1 MIVGTIE
8 DKKVSTEF
16 VRLDEK
22 EFVETELDITGIYT
36 IEELLEK
43 ISELQLEE
51 NKLYK
56 IILTGN
62 RNFEINIY
70 KLYKMIDI
78 RNIIKIKDKT
88 SIAYDLEKMAN
99 DSTLKGIFA
108 KEMINKLNEEN
119 IDKEI
124 IEKAIEIG
132 LISLS

>member
-1 MIVGTIE
+1 MIVGKIE
-8 DKKVSTEF
+8 EGKVSTEF
-16 VRLDEK
+16 IKLDEK
-22 EFVETELDITGIYT
+22 EFVEKELDISKIYT

-43 ISELQLEE
+43 LLEINLEE

-62 RNFEINIY
+62 RNYEINIY
-70 KLYKMIDI
+70 KLYKMIDV

-88 SIAYDLEKMAN
+88 TLGYDLEKIAK
-99 DSTLKGIFA
+99 DTTLKGLFA
-108 KEMINKLNEEN
+108 KEMMELLQEEN

-132 LISLS
+132 IGSLS